1 MKPLRIAYISTYIP
15 KRCGLATY
23 THHLREAVM
32 QAKGAR
38 EQAGL
43 PAAALPPD
51 PVVCLCHYDEVGQY
65 TEPWQFPLVKQRRED
80 YRNMAQQLNES
91 DVDVVS
97 LQHEFGIFGGSAG
110 EYVLELLRHLQ
121 KPVVTTFHTVFERPV
136 APYSDVQRE
145 IVARSDRL
153 HVMNR
158 RAIEYLRNQFLI
170 PSWKIAYI
178 PHGAPVPPLKDR
190 QRTRRDY
197 GWDNRKVLF
206 QFGLLSRGKGVE
218 LVLRALV
225 RVVREVPDLLYVIA
239 GQTHPEVLRHER
251 ETYRENLKALVTEL
265 GLTGYVRM
273 IDRYIPEEEL
283 VSLMLAADLYVTP
296 YPGMQ
301 QVTSGTLAY
310 AAGLGKPILSTP
322 YVYARELMRGREEWL
337 LPYGDVQAWSDR
349 IIELFTQPERLRACA
364 RQMAEIGRDMHW
376 PIVGAQHLEL
386 FAQAAGATRT
396 EKRRKTIDVG

>member
-32 QAKGAR
+32 QAKGGR

-51 PVVCLCHYDEVGQY
+51 PVVCICHQDETGQY
-65 TEPWQFPLVKQRRED
+65 AEPWQFTLVKQRRED
-80 YRNMAQQLNES
+80 YRKMAQHLNAS
-91 DVDVVS
+91 PVDVVS
-97 LQHEFGIFGGSAG
+97 LQHEFGIFGGPAG
-110 EYVLELLRHLQ
+110 EYVLELLRHLR

-136 APYSDVQRE
+136 APYTGVQRE
-145 IVARSDRL
+145 IIARSDRL

-158 RAIEYLRNQFLI
+158 RAIEYLRNQFHL
-170 PSWKIAYI
+170 PAWKIAYI
-178 PHGAPVPPLKDR
+178 PHGAPVPPRKDR

-197 GWDNRKVLF
+197 GWDNRRVIF

-218 LVLRALV
+218 LVLRALA
-225 RVVREVPDLLYVIA
+225 RAVREVPDLLYVIA
-239 GQTHPEVLRHER
+239 GQTHPEVLRHEG
-251 ETYRENLKALVTEL
+251 EAYRDSLKALVAEL
-265 GLTGYVRM
+265 ELAGHVRM

-301 QVTSGTLAY
+301 QITSGTLAY

-337 LPYGDVQAWSDR
+337 LPYGNAQAWGDR
-349 IIELFTQPERLRACA
+349 FIELFTQPERLRACA
-364 RQMAEIGRDMHW
+364 RQMAEIGRDMQW

-386 FAQAAGATRT
+386 FAQAAGASHA
-396 EKRRKTIDVG
+396 ERRKAVDVG